1 MTWCG
6 RAWFFNL
13 LWQQSFLKKL
23 IRSGMAGLG
32 EAMHGVVRL
41 GQVGLGLV
49 GFGSI
54 GLGLA
59 WFFNSSL
66 QKDVLKKL
74 DQGEAWHGAV
84 GCGKARHGL
93 VW

>member
-1 MTWCG
+1 
-6 RAWFFNL
+6 
-13 LWQQSFLKKL
+13 
-23 IRSGMAGLG
+23 MARRG
-32 EAMHGVVRL
+32 E
-41 GQVGLGLV
+41 
-49 GFGSI
+49 
-54 GLGLA
+54 A

-66 QKDVLKKL
+66 QKDALKKL

>member
-1 MTWCG
+1 MG
-6 RAWFFNL
+6 
-13 LWQQSFLKKL
+13 
-23 IRSGMAGLG
+23 
-32 EAMHGVVRL
+32 HGAVRL
-41 GQVGLGLV
+41 GKARFSNSSLKQGVLEMNYLARQGKAGCGLAR
-49 GFGSI
+49 F
-54 GLGLA
+54 GLA

-66 QKDVLKKL
+66 QKDALKKL